1 MTTTATRNA
10 QDTTRE
16 GTLFVACELREKTWQ
31 LGCTTGPGQKPRE
44 RAVTARDQQRVRDD
58 IAQAQRRF
66 DLPETAPVVSGYEA
80 GREGLWLHRF

>member
-1 MTTTATRNA
+1 MTTTATRHA

-31 LGCTTGPGQKPRE
+31 LGFTTGPGQKPRE
-44 RAVTARDQQRVRDD
+44 RAVTARDQQRVLDD

-66 DLPETAPVVSGYEA
+66 DLPETAPVVRGYAA